1 MSNDASLESE
11 RAAFNFVP
19 EDREKKM
26 AFPLKC
32 SVSKNLGY
40 FLKTKEMLTR
50 IQPERNNT
58 ALLSKVNQKTLK

>member
-1 MSNDASLESE
+1 MMILFLETCI
-11 RAAFNFVP
+11 
-19 EDREKKM
+19 
-26 AFPLKC
+26 LKC

-58 ALLSKVNQKTLK
+58 ALLLKGENSFATHIGLVQWLSMR